1 MKMKKILLLLIII
14 CQTAFLHGH
23 NSHTDHINTRRWQ
36 IQGENQVIEGSF
48 CYSKEGLV
56 YIEDGVH
63 QLHSVPYISL
73 SEVDRQYVKERIAA
87 INVMNH
93 KSNNRDRLN
102 QDQMPKSSD
111 DNSIAWPVASILL
124 ILIPFFAFFIYRYK
138 ANKNLFI
145 PFVVFAFAIF
155 LTAFTPRIFNFPQL
169 STNPATIDSAFAPF
183 VPQVHTFYNTNYFY
197 VESKGIPST
206 HNMMVG
212 ISNHGWQQQVP
223 IPQCYIG
230 NNAWPIP
237 LNPVLAVNPIPVDSI
252 HFTRGAI
259 AIAVNGVPIF
269 NYHTNT
275 GVDSYLDGQLDNF
288 GGHCGRADD
297 YHYHIA
303 PLHLYNYTTVNLPIA
318 YGLDGFPVFGAT
330 EPDGSPMLPLD
341 ANHGH
346 MGSNGVY
353 HYHGTNTAPYMI
365 GRMAGQVTED
375 ASHQLVPQP
384 AASPVRP
391 ALTPLNG
398 ALIASCT
405 PNANNNG
412 YNLTYS
418 LNTFI
423 DSVVYS
429 WTTNGIYTFKYYKN
443 GNLDSTRT
451 FNGFN
456 QCTVPTGFLDES
468 PADAINIGPV
478 YFDPSNHA
486 LIIEIKNSMDLRSI
500 RNIQL
505 YDIQGQLIHQTNGY
519 VQKINVPENARGI
532 YLVRV
537 NTLNQAFVRRVLI
550 Q

>member
-1 MKMKKILLLLIII
+1 MATV
-14 CQTAFLHGH
+14 CQSMFLMAHDSHELQKNARHWHVHGQ
-23 NSHTDHINTRRWQ
+23 TQD
-36 IQGENQVIEGSF
+36 IEGTF
-48 CYSKEGLV
+48 CFSKDGFI
-56 YIEDGVH
+56 YIEDASH
-63 QLHSVPYISL
+63 QLHSVPFSSL
-73 SEVDRQYVKERIAA
+73 SETDRQYVKDRIAGIKI
-87 INVMNH
+87 INHVFGD
-93 KSNNRDRLN
+93 KSAFN
-102 QDQMPKSSD
+102 QNPYP
-111 DNSIAWPVASILL
+111 NSLDESGPPWLSTSILILISILL
-124 ILIPFFAFFIYRYK
+124 
-138 ANKNLFI
+138 
-145 PFVVFAFAIF
+145 VVFIIFRYRRNTSQAMPLVIFLCVISLSAFA
-155 LTAFTPRIFNFPQL
+155 PRFFQLPQAP
-169 STNPATIDSAFAPF
+169 TNPATIDSAFAPF
-183 VPQVHTFYNTNYFY
+183 VPQVHTFYNSNYFY
-197 VESKGIPST
+197 VESKGIPTT
-206 HNMMVG
+206 HTMMVG

-237 LNPVLAVNPIPVDSI
+237 LNPVLSANPIPVDSI

-275 GVDSYLDGQLDNF
+275 GVDSYLDGQLDNY

-330 EPDGSPMLPLD
+330 EPDGSAMLPLD

-398 ALIASCT
+398 ALITSCT

-418 LNTFI
+418 LNTLI

-456 QCTVPTGFLDES
+456 QCTVPTGVLDES
-468 PADAINIGPV
+468 PADGINIGPI

-486 LIIEIKNSMDLRSI
+486 LIIKIKNSIDLQSI

-505 YDIQGQLIHQTNGY
+505 YDIEGQLIHQTNSY
-519 VQKINVPENARGI
+519 VEKINVPENARGI

-537 NTLNQAFVRRVLI
+537 NTQNQAFVRKVLI
-550 Q
+550 H